1 MAVKWFNFNNK
12 GHASTQLKIGEIMK
26 NSKSAVMESYRDS
39 KKIEVV
45 IQEGKAK
52 TYSTKNTLGEKV
64 RIQMESILQD
74 RLADSI
80 DLQTQAKQAHW
91 NVKGPSFI
99 ALHELFDKI
108 AEESEEYPDLIA
120 ERIVQFGGVAE
131 GTIQVVAN
139 RSNLPEYP
147 LVLTTGQEHV
157 EAFSH
162 ALAVYGELVR
172 TTIKQASD
180 LDDPATADIFTQISR
195 SVDKNL
201 WFIEAH
207 NQVEK

>member
-1 MAVKWFNFNNK
+1 
-12 GHASTQLKIGEIMK
+12 MK
-26 NSKSAVMESYRDS
+26 NSRSAVMESHHDS
-39 KKIEVV
+39 EKLDLA
-45 IQEGKAK
+45 IQKGKEQK
-52 TYSTKNTLGEKV
+52 FQTRNTLPEKV
-64 RIQMESILQD
+64 RMQMEVILQD

-80 DLQTQAKQAHW
+80 DLAIQAKQAHW

-131 GTIQVVAN
+131 GTVQVVSN
-139 RSNLPEYP
+139 RTNLPDYP
-147 LVLTTGQEHV
+147 LVLTTGREHV
-157 EAFSH
+157 EALSH
-162 ALAVYGELVR
+162 TLAVYGELIR
-172 TTIKQASD
+172 ETIKQATE

-207 NQVEK
+207 NQAEK

>member
-1 MAVKWFNFNNK
+1 
-12 GHASTQLKIGEIMK
+12 MK
-26 NSKSAVMESYRDS
+26 SLKSAVMDS
-39 KKIEVV
+39 HKDSQKIELA
-45 IQEGKAK
+45 IQKGKEK
-52 TYSTKNTLGEKV
+52 IYPTKNTIGEKV
-64 RIQMESILQD
+64 RIQMEAILQD

-91 NVKGPSFI
+91 NVKGPNFI

-139 RSNLPEYP
+139 RTNLPDYP
-147 LVLTTGQEHV
+147 LVLMTGREQI

-162 ALAVYGELVR
+162 TLAVYGELIR
-172 TTIKQASD
+172 KTIKQAAE

-207 NQVEK
+207 DQAEK

>member
-1 MAVKWFNFNNK
+1 
-12 GHASTQLKIGEIMK
+12 MK
-26 NSKSAVMESYRDS
+26 NSKSELMESYRDS
-39 KKIEVV
+39 QKIENL
-45 IQEGKAK
+45 IQKGEGWRFP
-52 TYSTKNTLGEKV
+52 TKNTLSEKV
-64 RIQMESILQD
+64 RIQIETILQD

-91 NVKGPSFI
+91 NVKGPAFI

-120 ERIVQFGGVAE
+120 ERIVQFGGVAQ
-131 GTIQVVAN
+131 GTIQVVVN
-139 RSNLPEYP
+139 RSSLPEYP
-147 LVLTTGQEHV
+147 LVLATGHEHV
-157 EAFSH
+157 EALSH
-162 ALAVYGELVR
+162 ALAVYGELIR
-172 TTIKQASD
+172 TTIKQATE

-207 NQVEK
+207 NQAEK

>member
-1 MAVKWFNFNNK
+1 
-12 GHASTQLKIGEIMK
+12 MK
-26 NSKSAVMESYRDS
+26 NSKSAVMDSYRDS
-39 KKIEVV
+39 QKIESL
-45 IQEGKAK
+45 IQTGEAK
-52 TYSTKNTLGEKV
+52 RFPTKNTVGEKIRV
-64 RIQMESILQD
+64 QIEAILQV

-147 LVLTTGQEHV
+147 LVLTTGQEQV

-162 ALAVYGELVR
+162 TLAVYGELVR
-172 TTIKQASD
+172 TTIKQASE

-207 NQVEK
+207 NQAEK

>member
-1 MAVKWFNFNNK
+1 MREIHMK
-12 GHASTQLKIGEIMK
+12 KIGALMK
-26 NSKSAVMESYRDS
+26 NSRSALMESHGNS
-39 KKIEVV
+39 QKIEVA
-45 IQEGKAK
+45 IQKGKEKMFPA
-52 TYSTKNTLGEKV
+52 KNTLPEKI
-64 RIQMESILQD
+64 RIQMEAILQD

-91 NVKGPSFI
+91 NVKGPNFI

-131 GTIQVVAN
+131 GTNQVVTN
-139 RSNLPEYP
+139 RTSLPNYP
-147 LVLTTGQEHV
+147 LVLTTGSEHI
-157 EAFSH
+157 EAFSR

-172 TTIKQASD
+172 MSIKQAAD
-180 LDDPATADIFTQISR
+180 LNDPATADIFTQILR
-195 SVDKNL
+195 GVDKNL

-207 NQVEK
+207 QQADK

>member
-1 MAVKWFNFNNK
+1 
-12 GHASTQLKIGEIMK
+12 MK
-26 NSKSAVMESYRDS
+26 NSQSALMESYRDS

-45 IQEGKAK
+45 IHEGNTKRFV
-52 TYSTKNTLGEKV
+52 TKNTIEEKV
-64 RIQMESILQD
+64 RIQLEGILQD
-74 RLADSI
+74 RLSDSI

-99 ALHELFDKI
+99 ALHELFDKV

-131 GTIQVVAN
+131 GTIQVVTN

-147 LVLTTGQEHV
+147 LVLTTGHEHV

-162 ALAVYGELVR
+162 ALAVYGELIR
-172 TTIKQASD
+172 NTIKQATE

-207 NQVEK
+207 NQAEK

>member
-1 MAVKWFNFNNK
+1 
-12 GHASTQLKIGEIMK
+12 MK
-26 NSKSAVMESYRDS
+26 NSKSALMESYRDS

-45 IQEGKAK
+45 IQEGKSK
-52 TYSTKNTLGEKV
+52 TYATKNTLGEKV
-64 RIQMESILQD
+64 RIQMETILQD

-91 NVKGPSFI
+91 NVKGPDFI

-139 RSNLPEYP
+139 RSNLPAYP
-147 LVLTTGQEHV
+147 LVLATGQEHV

-162 ALAVYGELVR
+162 TLAVYGELIR
-172 TTIKQASD
+172 TTIKAATE

-201 WFIEAH
+201 WFVEAH
-207 NQVEK
+207 NQAEK

>member
-1 MAVKWFNFNNK
+1 MKSLRSA
-12 GHASTQLKIGEIMK
+12 ALEIYKDQPKKVYLTK
-26 NSKSAVMESYRDS
+26 NSID
-39 KKIEVV
+39 
-45 IQEGKAK
+45 
-52 TYSTKNTLGEKV
+52 EKV
-64 RIQMESILQD
+64 RIQMEAILQE

-80 DLQTQAKQAHW
+80 DLQIQAKQAHW

-108 AEESEEYPDLIA
+108 AEEAEEYPDLIA

-131 GTIQVVAN
+131 GTIQVTAN
-139 RSNLPEYP
+139 RTNLPDYP
-147 LVLTTGQEHV
+147 LVLTTGREHI
-157 EAFSH
+157 EALSH
-162 ALAVYGELVR
+162 TLAVYGELIR
-172 TTIKQASD
+172 TAIKQAAL

-207 NQVEK
+207 DQAEK

>member
-1 MAVKWFNFNNK
+1 
-12 GHASTQLKIGEIMK
+12 MK

-39 KKIEVV
+39 QKIEVL
-45 IQEGKAK
+45 IQEGQAK
-52 TYSTKNTLGEKV
+52 RFLTKNTIGEKV
-64 RIQMESILQD
+64 RVQMETILQD

-91 NVKGPSFI
+91 NVKGPGFI

-131 GTIQVVAN
+131 GTIQVVVN
-139 RSNLPEYP
+139 RSNLPAYP
-147 LVLTTGQEHV
+147 LVLTTGHEHV
-157 EAFSH
+157 EALSH
-162 ALAVYGELVR
+162 ALAVYGELIR
-172 TTIKQASD
+172 IAIKQASE

-207 NQVEK
+207 NQAEK